1 VSSRCFAR
9 EEAAVRIGVVV
20 GGEVLGEQADLGRLV
35 RESRRAEERG
45 FASAW
50 APHVFGLDAVGA
62 LAIAGCETRRI
73 ELGTAVVPAFA
84 RHPFALAQ
92 QALTAQAATEGR
104 FTLGVG
110 PSHRFIVEGML
121 GLSYERPARHIR
133 EYLSVL
139 LPLLE
144 RGSVAHQGEV
154 YRVNGELRFSVQDR
168 VPVLVAALGPV
179 MLRLAGSLTAG
190 TVTWMTGPRTLET
203 HVVPRVREAAEDAG
217 RPEPRVV
224 AMFPIAVTDAPDR
237 GREMADKIFRRYGRL
252 PSYRAML
259 DREGAAGPADVALVG
274 DAATVE
280 AELRRLADAGVSEVV
295 AVPFPADEGAV
306 ERTLD
311 FLAASL

>member
-1 VSSRCFAR
+1 M
-9 EEAAVRIGVVV
+9 RIGVVV
-20 GGEVLGEQADLGRLV
+20 GGEVLGGQADLGRLV
-35 RESRRAEERG
+35 SEARRAEERG

-50 APHVFGLDAVGA
+50 APNIFGLDAVGA
-62 LAIAGCETRRI
+62 LTVAGRETQRI
-73 ELGTAVVPAFA
+73 ELGTAVVPTFT
-84 RHPFALAQ
+84 RHPFTLAQ

-121 GLSYERPARHIR
+121 GLSYERPARHMR

-139 LPLLE
+139 LPLLKG
-144 RGSVAHQGEV
+144 GSVAYQGEA
-154 YRVNGELRFSVQDR
+154 YRVNGELRFPAQDR

-217 RPEPRVV
+217 RPEPRIV
-224 AMFPIAVTDAPDR
+224 AMFPIAVAASTDR
-237 GREMADKIFRRYGRL
+237 GREMADKIFRRYGRV

-259 DREGAAGPADVALVG
+259 DREGAQGPADVALVG

-280 AELRRLADAGVSEVV
+280 AGLRRLADAGVSEVV
-295 AVPFPADEGAV
+295 AVPFSADEGAV

>member
-1 VSSRCFAR
+1 M
-9 EEAAVRIGVVV
+9 RIGVVV
-20 GGEVLGEQADLGRLV
+20 GGEVLGEQADLGRLIS
-35 RESRRAEERG
+35 EACRAEERG

-62 LAIAGCETRRI
+62 LAIAGRETQRI
-73 ELGTAVVPAFA
+73 ELGTAVVPTFT

-121 GLSYERPARHIR
+121 GLSYERPARHVR

-139 LPLLE
+139 LPLLDG
-144 RGSVAHQGEV
+144 GSVAHQGEA
-154 YRVNGELRFSVQDR
+154 YRVNAELRFPVQDR

-190 TVTWMTGPRTLET
+190 TVTWMTGPHTLET
-203 HVVPRVREAAEDAG
+203 HVVPRVREAAEEAA
-217 RPEPRVV
+217 RPEPRIV
-224 AMFPIAVTDAPDR
+224 AMFPIAITDAPER
-237 GREMADKIFRRYGRL
+237 GREMADKIFRRYGRI
-252 PSYRAML
+252 PSYRAMME
-259 DREGAAGPADVALVG
+259 REGAAGPADVALVG
-274 DAATVE
+274 DAATVG
-280 AELRRLADAGVSEVV
+280 AGLRRLADAGVSEVV
-295 AVPFPADEGAV
+295 AVPFAADEGAV